1 MVDVFLSYTSR
12 DRETV
17 RRLIEAFDTF
27 GLVIWWDRGRADHG
41 LIAGQRYDREIERNL
56 KVAKSVAVIW
66 STKSVESDWVFGEAE
81 RARSQ
86 KKLVAALIEECD
98 IPIQFSRI
106 EAAKLMD
113 WNGEIAHDG
122 FQSLLNGI
130 NSTIVSSGGGAKQ
143 PPADTPWSLTLDKF
157 EWFGARFTIRHGE
170 ISHSVEYRNHFKNE
184 TIYLNGR
191 AILHGGSESVL
202 HPWFQFSLKGHGSHT
217 CRIEPV
223 YGIFGKLFTA
233 RLAKLRVSVD
243 GWLLREITRSD
254 KGG

>member
-1 MVDVFLSYTSR
+1 LVDRLASATAVVDVFLSYTSR

-106 EAAKLMD
+106 GRHA
-113 WNGEIAHDG
+113 
-122 FQSLLNGI
+122 
-130 NSTIVSSGGGAKQ
+130 SG
-143 PPADTPWSLTLDKF
+143 
-157 EWFGARFTIRHGE
+157 
-170 ISHSVEYRNHFKNE
+170 
-184 TIYLNGR
+184 
-191 AILHGGSESVL
+191 
-202 HPWFQFSLKGHGSHT
+202 
-217 CRIEPV
+217 RI
-223 YGIFGKLFTA
+223 T
-233 RLAKLRVSVD
+233 
-243 GWLLREITRSD
+243 
-254 KGG
+254 